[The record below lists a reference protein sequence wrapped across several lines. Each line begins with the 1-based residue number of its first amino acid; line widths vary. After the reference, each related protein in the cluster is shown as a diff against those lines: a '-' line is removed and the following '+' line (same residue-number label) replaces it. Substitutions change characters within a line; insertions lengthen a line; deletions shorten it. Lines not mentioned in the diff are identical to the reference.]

1 MFNLPPLHSVKRLE
15 AKAIPVVLK
24 SWQIGQIL
32 ESRAK
37 TSSNSQ
43 GELLIQV
50 GEHLLNAKTKTPIL
64 AGENLTLQIAKL
76 GTEPLLKI
84 LNTPVE
90 TDLVTLFLRQA
101 VPQPASIKAV
111 FEQFIQLHNQIQNQI
126 TGSQSKDSPAL
137 NKLSRQIEHIIQ
149 IPIKQTQ
156 ITSNEIRQFLQQ
168 SGFNLENQIL
178 KQQIPPLNIKL
189 ELIQIKQTI
198 DQLIPVDSKPAARLS
213 PEIITTLISTNKPAE
228 LASLLLSSLP
238 VEEKSLIIKSFS
250 NPLTFETKTLPEKL
264 AFIFQA
270 IKNAPAAQ
278 TNQIKQWML
287 ILPLLTDLRHLI
299 DQSISTMVNNQL
311 QAIQAEADSAFMIF
325 FNLLVSK
332 NTDWIDLF
340 NINISKEESE
350 DDINK
355 HWSVIIQCDLPDLGL
370 IEAKLIL
377 SNKDLHT
384 GITSESKLTLN
395 VIQGNLS
402 LLESALTH
410 AGFNV
415 ATLSCKQEK
424 IQPITPNT
432 HAHQPL
438 LDDKA

>member
-1 MFNLPPLHSVKRLE
+1 MFNLPPLHSTKRLE

-24 SWQIGQIL
+24 SWQLGQIL

-37 TSSNSQ
+37 TSSNAQ

-50 GEHLLNAKTKTPIL
+50 GEHLLHAKTKTPIL

-90 TDLVTLFLRQA
+90 TDPVTIFLRQA

-111 FEQFIQLHNQIQNQI
+111 FEQFFLINNQIQNQF
-126 TGSQSKDSPAL
+126 TNNQSVEYAAL

-149 IPIKQTQ
+149 IPVKQTH
-156 ITSNEIRQFLQQ
+156 ITSNEVRQFLQQ

-178 KQQIPPLNIKL
+178 KQQIPPVNIKL

-198 DQLIPVDSKPAARLS
+198 DQLIPVDSKPVAKLS
-213 PEIITTLISTNKPAE
+213 PEIITTLISANKPAE

-238 VEEKSLIIKSFS
+238 VEEKSLFMKYFS
-250 NPLTFETKTLPEKL
+250 NPLTVEINTLPEKL

-270 IKNAPAAQ
+270 IKNAPAVQ
-278 TNQIKQWML
+278 INQIKQWMQ
-287 ILPLLTDLRHLI
+287 ILPTLTDLRHLI
-299 DQSISTMVNNQL
+299 DQSINTMVNNQL

-325 FNLLVSK
+325 FNLLVAK
-332 NTDWIDLF
+332 NTDWLDLF
-340 NINISKEESE
+340 NIKISKEESE

-355 HWSVIIQCDLPDLGL
+355 HWRVIIQFNLPDLGL
-370 IEAKLIL
+370 IETKLIL

-384 GITSESKLTLN
+384 GITSESKQTLN
-395 VIQGNLS
+395 IIRENLG

-424 IQPITPNT
+424 IRPISSNN
-432 HAHQPL
+432 HVHQPL

>member
-1 MFNLPPLHSVKRLE
+1 MFNLPPLHSTKRLE

-37 TSSNSQ
+37 TSSNSE

-50 GEHLLNAKTKTPIL
+50 GKHLLNAKSKTPIL

-90 TDLVTLFLRQA
+90 TDPITLFLRQA

-111 FEQFIQLHNQIQNQI
+111 FEQFIQLHNQIQMQI
-126 TGSQSKDSPAL
+126 TGSQSEDSPAL

-149 IPIKQTQ
+149 LPIKQTN

-168 SGFNLENQIL
+168 SGFSLENQIL
-178 KQQIPPLNIKL
+178 NRQIPSANIKL

-198 DQLIPVDSKPAARLS
+198 DQLIPAESKTVAKLS

-228 LASLLLSSLP
+228 LANLLLSSLP
-238 VEEKSLIIKSFS
+238 VEEKSLIIKYFA
-250 NPLTFETKTLPEKL
+250 NPLSFETNTLPEKL

-270 IKNAPAAQ
+270 IKNAPTAQ
-278 TNQIKQWML
+278 ANQIKQWML

-325 FNLLVSK
+325 FNLLVAK
-332 NTDWIDLF
+332 NTDWLDLF
-340 NINISKEESE
+340 NIKISKEESE

-355 HWSVIIQCDLPDLGL
+355 HWRVIIQFNLPDLGL
-370 IEAKLIL
+370 IETKLIL

-384 GITSESKLTLN
+384 GITSESKQTLN
-395 VIQGNLS
+395 IIRENLG

-424 IQPITPNT
+424 IRPISSNN
-432 HAHQPL
+432 HVHQPL